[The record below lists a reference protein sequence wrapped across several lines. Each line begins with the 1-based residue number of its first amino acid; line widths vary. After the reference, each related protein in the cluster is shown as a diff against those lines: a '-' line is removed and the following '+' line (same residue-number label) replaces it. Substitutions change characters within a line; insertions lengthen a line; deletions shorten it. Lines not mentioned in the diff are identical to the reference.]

1 LGQAEGEHGIGF
13 ETEKSGVGMIINGTT
28 GPVGEVGGVPDMVP
42 MAVGEEE
49 GVGFDFFLFQ
59 KIEKTFGGIDGE
71 AMTVEVDEVGVGGG
85 EAARVGQGFRHCSSF
100 IKRFVCIYDYVCET
114 VRGAPWAERPG
125 WRGEEKAL

>member
-1 LGQAEGEHGIGF
+1 MGQAEGEHGVRLKAEKRGIGVVVD
-13 ETEKSGVGMIINGTT
+13 GAA
-28 GPVGEVGGVPDMVP
+28 GPLSQVGGIPDVIP

-85 EAARVGQGFRHCSSF
+85 EAARKDQRFRHENSPFSL
-100 IKRFVCIYDYVCET
+100 DED
-114 VRGAPWAERPG
+114 ED
-125 WRGEEKAL
+125 